1 MPESKHTAC
10 LASIKVPY
18 LSIVLLLTYCTYS
31 PLRIINTPCLWPLH
45 SCRTPEPHPQVWEPE
60 ALANTTTA
68 ANLHK
73 HKLSPYTDMQLY
85 GKVVATVVR
94 GELTYMYGNLNKQ
107 PCGSLMKRA
116 A

>member
-1 MPESKHTAC
+1 M
-10 LASIKVPY
+10 
-18 LSIVLLLTYCTYS
+18 
-31 PLRIINTPCLWPLH
+31 
-45 SCRTPEPHPQVWEPE
+45 WEPE

-107 PCGSLMKRA
+107 PCGSLMKRGA
-116 A
+116 